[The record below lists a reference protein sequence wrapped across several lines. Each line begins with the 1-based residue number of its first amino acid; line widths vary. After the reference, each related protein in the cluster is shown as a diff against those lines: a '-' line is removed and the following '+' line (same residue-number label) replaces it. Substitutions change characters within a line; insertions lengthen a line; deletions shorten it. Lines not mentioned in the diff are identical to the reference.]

1 MNILLGV
8 LVQRTCAMTDVSVL
22 KYYKCHICR
31 PLITQKFLLSCIISA
46 QILTYYH
53 LVSLQS
59 FCKFH
64 TIFSKAVNIVTKIF
78 TFLKKQVF
86 IYFSMLNTI
95 ISSNFPYLSRV
106 LDLYFILL
114 PSLEREYIKWLAWV
128 TNRPYR

>member
-1 MNILLGV
+1 MNILLGAV

-22 KYYKCHICR
+22 EYYKCHICR
-31 PLITQKFLLSCIISA
+31 PLITRKFLLSCIISA
-46 QILTYYH
+46 QILTYDH
-53 LVSLQS
+53 HVSLQI

-106 LDLYFILL
+106 LDLYFTLL
-114 PSLEREYIKWLAWV
+114 PSLEREYIK
-128 TNRPYR
+128 